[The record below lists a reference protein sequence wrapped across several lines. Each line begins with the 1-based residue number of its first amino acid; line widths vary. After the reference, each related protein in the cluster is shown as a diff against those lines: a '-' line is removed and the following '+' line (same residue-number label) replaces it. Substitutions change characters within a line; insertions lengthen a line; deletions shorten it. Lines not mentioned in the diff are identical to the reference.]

1 MSTENQR
8 LLHLRDRAHM
18 LSQARVFFATREG
31 LEVDCPIFSRGAEID
46 VNIDLISAFYT
57 GDERCYLHSSPEYGM
72 KRLLAEGIG
81 DIFQLSHVFRDG
93 ELGSRHNPEFMMAE
107 WYRLGISFEEMITET
122 LDFIRLF
129 LGNLPSTTISYREAL
144 QRYANIDYV
153 TASDE
158 SLRAYLRLRGTD
170 ASDEERDS
178 LLNYI
183 LGIDVPQSAS
193 GGRRTFAPWLIIPQH
208 RLH

>member
-1 MSTENQR
+1 MNTENQR

-18 LSQARVFFATREG
+18 LSQARVFFATRG
-31 LEVDCPIFSRGAEID
+31 VLEVDCPILSRGAAID
-46 VNIDLISAFYT
+46 VNIDLISAFYA
-57 GDERCYLHSSPEYGM
+57 GDECCYLHSSPEYGM

-129 LGNLPSTTISYREAL
+129 LGNLPSITISYGKP
-144 QRYANIDYV
+144 
-153 TASDE
+153 S
-158 SLRAYLRLRGTD
+158 
-170 ASDEERDS
+170 
-178 LLNYI
+178 
-183 LGIDVPQSAS
+183 SAM
-193 GGRRTFAPWLIIPQH
+193 LISIM
-208 RLH
+208 